1 MFQRQN
7 KGNPPDSGSRSGIFP
22 FMRKRKYPIV
32 AAVLALAFLAL
43 PAYLIPRSPPEP
55 TFKGK
60 PLRFWLDQLVRSR
73 MSGVPAV
80 LDTDK
85 TGEAQ
90 AAIRAIGTNAI
101 PTLLRM
107 VRAHDSPIKHR
118 LILLSLRQ
126 SVIPVHW
133 HTDGEYHFQAA
144 AAFQVLGRSASPAAP
159 ELMDIELYDPDPAVR
174 HAADDALFFVQPQPG
189 DPIE

>member
-1 MFQRQN
+1 MW
-7 KGNPPDSGSRSGIFP
+7 
-22 FMRKRKYPIV
+22 KRKYPIV
-32 AAVLALAFLAL
+32 AAVLVLAFLAL

-55 TFKGK
+55 TYNGK
-60 PLRFWLDQLVRSR
+60 PLHFWLDQLVRSR

-80 LDTDK
+80 LNADK

-107 VRAHDSPIKHR
+107 VRAHDSPLKHR
-118 LILLSLRQ
+118 LILLLHRQ
-126 SVIPVHW
+126 SLIPVPW

-144 AAFQVLGRSASPAAP
+144 AAFQVLGHSASPAAP
-159 ELMDIELYDPDPAVR
+159 ELMDLALHDPDPAVR
-174 HAADDALFFVQPQPG
+174 HAAADALFFIQPQPG
-189 DPIE
+189 DLFQ